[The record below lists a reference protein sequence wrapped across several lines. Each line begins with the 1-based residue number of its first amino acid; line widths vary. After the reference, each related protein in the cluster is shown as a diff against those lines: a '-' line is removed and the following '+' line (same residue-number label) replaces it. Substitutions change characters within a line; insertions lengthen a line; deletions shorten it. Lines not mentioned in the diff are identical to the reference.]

1 MEETTMK
8 TDAQLK
14 QDVVAELTW
23 EPSVNASQIGVEV
36 KDGVV
41 TLAGHVDSY
50 TEKWHAER
58 AAQRVSGVKALAV
71 EMDVKLPG
79 LSRRTDADIARSA
92 QNALEWTSSL
102 PNTMVKV
109 KVENGWVTLSG
120 TVEWEYQRQSAKS
133 AVRYLLGVVGVS
145 DDIAIKPK
153 TSISAVKSQIEAA
166 LKRRARDDAQDIQ
179 VEVRDSDVTLSG
191 TVHSWSEREL
201 AASSAWSAP
210 GVRRVIDNLRIAY

>member
-1 MEETTMK
+1 MKRATMK

-14 QDVVAELTW
+14 QDVVAELAW

-102 PNTMVKV
+102 PDTTVKV